1 MEFKETIIKQPDP
14 VVVYSSEVRD
24 LMRSDEGRGMTT
36 IEAMRIVL
44 ADHDITD
51 FDEVGIWMSRIGK
64 YRKDNADWRRWK
76 KQSVEVPIGKHLE
89 QIKKKKEPYEDPFV
103 RADRIQQDREINSAP
118 LFEKEIKEAR
128 AKEKELRG
136 F

>member
-1 MEFKETIIKQPDP
+1 MEIKQPDP
-14 VVVYSSEVRD
+14 VAIYSSEVRD

-44 ADHDITD
+44 ADHGITD

-64 YRKDNADWRRWK
+64 YRKNNADWRRWR
-76 KQSVEVPIGKHLE
+76 KQAVELPRGQHLD
-89 QIKKKKEPYEDPFV
+89 QAKKKKEPYEDPFV
-103 RADRIQQDREINSAP
+103 RADRIQQEREITSAP
-118 LFEKEIKEAR
+118 LFEEEIKEAR
-128 AKEKELRG
+128 AREKELRG